1 MVLEH
6 RGWCNTR
13 STSSLRKVE
22 QTRFQN
28 LLLLEDSSRRPL
40 GLTVHWKKDNFVNFF
55 LPLNHFFWI
64 PIENLGILGAVKV
77 HSHPPF
83 VKFSQIFG
91 IF

>member
-1 MVLEH
+1 M
-6 RGWCNTR
+6 
-13 STSSLRKVE
+13 
-22 QTRFQN
+22 
-28 LLLLEDSSRRPL
+28 
-40 GLTVHWKKDNFVNFF
+40 HWKKDNFVNFF

-91 IF
+91 SDCLAEMSVQRTDAILSPVLVRRVSLLSGGNGLSHWFCCFKK

>member
-1 MVLEH
+1 MTI
-6 RGWCNTR
+6 RGR
-13 STSSLRKVE
+13 
-22 QTRFQN
+22 
-28 LLLLEDSSRRPL
+28 
-40 GLTVHWKKDNFVNFF
+40 GTVHWKKDNFINFF

-77 HSHPPF
+77 HFHPPF

>member
-1 MVLEH
+1 MGTRLGADKTGSHRALEEGQF
-6 RGWCNTR
+6 R
-13 STSSLRKVE
+13 
-22 QTRFQN
+22 
-28 LLLLEDSSRRPL
+28 
-40 GLTVHWKKDNFVNFF
+40 NFF

-77 HSHPPF
+77 HFYPPF

>member
-1 MVLEH
+1 M
-6 RGWCNTR
+6 
-13 STSSLRKVE
+13 LRRHSHE
-22 QTRFQN
+22 QNR
-28 LLLLEDSSRRPL
+28 E
-40 GLTVHWKKDNFVNFF
+40 GGGTVHWKKDNFVNFF

-77 HSHPPF
+77 HFHPPF

>member
-1 MVLEH
+1 MPPKFRSSAIAAFHNIYEAVNVQINGYTFA
-6 RGWCNTR
+6 RGEW
-13 STSSLRKVE
+13 V
-22 QTRFQN
+22 F
-28 LLLLEDSSRRPL
+28 P
-40 GLTVHWKKDNFVNFF
+40 TVHWKKDNFVNFF

-77 HSHPPF
+77 HFHPPF